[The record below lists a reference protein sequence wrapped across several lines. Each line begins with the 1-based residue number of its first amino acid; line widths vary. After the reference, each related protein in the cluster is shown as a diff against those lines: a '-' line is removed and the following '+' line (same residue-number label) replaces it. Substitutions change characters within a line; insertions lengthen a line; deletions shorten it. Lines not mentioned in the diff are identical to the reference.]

1 MDELI
6 THPIFGYRISYR
18 RVLEVQARL
27 LARHLGGEI
36 ADYPAFL
43 TR

>member
-1 MDELI
+1 MAQEI
-6 THPIFGYRISYR
+6 THPVFDYRITYR

-27 LARHLGGEI
+27 LSRTVTGEL
-36 ADYPAFL
+36 AEYPSFQ